1 MNMTSFSGFLVC
13 VAMTWGAASG
23 CQSTPLESDDAA
35 EAQEVPTI
43 PVGAQAVSVQ
53 GMEEITTPVSGIPD
67 RRQVVIRDESSWAA
81 YWNDF
86 HANIV
91 PMPDL
96 PSVDFSTRMVVA
108 AAMGTRPS
116 GGYSVS
122 VSAVYQ
128 QDGTLFF
135 RIREASPGPTCL
147 NVAVL
152 TAPAVAVLADRWEGP
167 VEFVEE
173 SGTNSC

>member
-1 MNMTSFSGFLVC
+1 
-13 VAMTWGAASG
+13 
-23 CQSTPLESDDAA
+23 
-35 EAQEVPTI
+35 
-43 PVGAQAVSVQ
+43 
-53 GMEEITTPVSGIPD
+53 
-67 RRQVVIRDESSWAA
+67 
-81 YWNDF
+81 
-86 HANIV
+86 
-91 PMPDL
+91 
-96 PSVDFSTRMVVA
+96 MVVA

-147 NVAVL
+147 NAAVL
-152 TAPAVAVLADRWEGP
+152 TAPAVAVLADRWDGP

>member
-1 MNMTSFSGFLVC
+1 MC

-23 CQSTPLESDDAA
+23 CESPLEFDDVADV
-35 EAQEVPTI
+35 QEVPTI
-43 PVGAQAVSVQ
+43 PAGAEAVSVQ
-53 GMEEITTPVSGIPD
+53 GMEDITTPVSAIRD
-67 RRQVVIRDESSWAA
+67 RRRVVIRDESSWAA

-91 PMPDL
+91 PMPDP
-96 PSVDFSTRMVVA
+96 PSVDFSTKMVVA

-135 RIREASPGPTCL
+135 RIREASPAPTCL
-147 NVAVL
+147 NVAVV
-152 TAPAVAVLADRWEGP
+152 TAPAVAVLADRWDGP

-173 SGTNSC
+173 SGTNSCV

>member
-1 MNMTSFSGFLVC
+1 
-13 VAMTWGAASG
+13 MTWGATSG
-23 CQSTPLESDDAA
+23 CQSTLLESDDAA
-35 EAQEVPTI
+35 EAQDVPTL
-43 PVGAQAVSVQ
+43 PAGAEAVSVL
-53 GMEEITTPVSGIPD
+53 GMEEITTPVSAIRD
-67 RRQVVIRDESSWAA
+67 RRRVVIRDESSWAA

-91 PMPDL
+91 PMPDP
-96 PSVDFSTRMVVA
+96 PSVDFSTKMVVA

-135 RIREASPGPTCL
+135 RIREASPAPTCL
-147 NVAVL
+147 NAAVV
-152 TAPAVAVLADRWEGP
+152 TAPAVGVLADRWDGP

-173 SGTNSC
+173 SATNSCG

>member
-1 MNMTSFSGFLVC
+1 
-13 VAMTWGAASG
+13 MTWVAASG
-23 CQSTPLESDDAA
+23 CESTPLESDDAA
-35 EAQEVPTI
+35 DAQEVPTI
-43 PVGAQAVSVQ
+43 PAGAEAVLVQ
-53 GMEEITTPVSGIPD
+53 GMEEITAAVSAIPD
-67 RRQVVIRDESSWAA
+67 RRRVVIRDQSSWTA

-91 PMPDL
+91 PMPDP
-96 PSVDFSTRMVVA
+96 PSVDFSTKMVVA
-108 AAMGTRPS
+108 ATMGTRPS

-135 RIREASPGPTCL
+135 RIREASPAPTCP
-147 NVAVL
+147 NVAVV
-152 TAPAVAVLADRWEGP
+152 TAPAVAVLADRWNGP

-173 SGTNSC
+173 SGTNSCV